1 MRAATKKFPFAERE
15 MMPPELKK
23 LRPLLAIAFFL
34 SLPLPAVAQPAAQ
47 PAPRPGSTI
56 EPIPRPVP
64 DFSTRDLD
72 GRPREWK
79 EIRGK
84 LYLVDFWATWCLPCR
99 ETLPQLQALHA
110 KFSQEGDF
118 AVLGIAVE
126 RTQSGAA
133 RASHFARGLGVT
145 YPLYNDFGS
154 NEARKAFSVNAIPDL
169 YLVDAK
175 GDIVERWMGSDV
187 DFDDVEKKV
196 AQWLEKGRAE
206 KKE

>member
-1 MRAATKKFPFAERE
+1 MSPQIKT
-15 MMPPELKK
+15 
-23 LRPLLAIAFFL
+23 LRPLLAFALFL
-34 SLPLPAVAQPAAQ
+34 SLPLPVAAQPGATQPAAQ
-47 PAPRPGSTI
+47 PQAARPGSTI

-72 GRPREWK
+72 GRPRDWK
-79 EIRGK
+79 DIRGK

-133 RASHFARGLGVT
+133 RASSFARGLGVT
-145 YPLYNDFGS
+145 YPLYSDFGS
-154 NEARKAFSVNAIPDL
+154 NEARKAFSVSAIPDL

-196 AQWLEKGRAE
+196 AEWLAKGRAE